1 MAASKT
7 SLPAISPD
15 GNLSRYLEQIRSFP
29 MLEQQQEYM
38 LAKSWKERGDV
49 DAAHQLVTS
58 HLRLVAKIAMGY
70 RGYGLPVAD
79 LISEGNLGMMH
90 AVKKF
95 EPEKGFRLATYAMW
109 WIKAAI
115 QEYILR
121 SWSLVKIGTTAGQKK
136 LFFNLRRIKGQIQA
150 IDDGDLKPEQVTQ
163 IATQLDV
170 SEAEVISMNQRMA
183 GNDRSLNVPLS
194 RDGEGSGEWQD
205 WLEDDS
211 EDQETTFAEHE
222 EFSARKRLM
231 LEAMQG
237 LNEREQRIL
246 QARRLAEPPLTLEDL
261 ASEFGV
267 SRERIRQI
275 EVRAFE
281 KLQKAVRDKAEEM
294 KLLPSEEGRCCCRP
308 RGRAS
313 PPATAVW
320 RRAPAAQNAGPA
332 DRICRCRPP
341 DQWGAALSFAPP
353 SRPPARRKT
362 RRSPP
367 RREPAITL
375 VPLDGGLV
383 IRKRAAAQTGDVLTG
398 QESAGTPPQRLINN
412 PPSGSLSVG
421 NLRGGRVTVLGVTE
435 ETILPGTTKGP

>member
-1 MAASKT
+1 MAAKT
-7 SLPAISPD
+7 NLPVLSPD
-15 GNLSRYLEQIRSFP
+15 GNLSRYLDQIRSFP
-29 MLEQQQEYM
+29 MLEPKQEYM
-38 LAKSWKERGDV
+38 LAKAWKEKGDV

-136 LFFNLRRIKGQIQA
+136 LFFNLRRLKGQIQA
-150 IDDGDLKPEQVTQ
+150 IDEGDLKPEQVKL
-163 IATQLDV
+163 IAEKLDV
-170 SEAEVISMNQRMA
+170 TEAEVMSMNQRMA

-211 EDQETTFAEHE
+211 TDQETNFAEHE
-222 EFSARKRLM
+222 EYSARQSLM
-231 LEAMQG
+231 MEAMKD
-237 LNEREQRIL
+237 LNDREQRIL

-261 ASEFGV
+261 AAEFSV

-281 KLQKAVRDKAEEM
+281 KLQKAVREKAEEM
-294 KLLPSEEGRCCCRP
+294 KLLPEGE
-308 RGRAS
+308 
-313 PPATAVW
+313 T
-320 RRAPAAQNAGPA
+320 
-332 DRICRCRPP
+332 
-341 DQWGAALSFAPP
+341 AAL
-353 SRPPARRKT
+353 
-362 RRSPP
+362 
-367 RREPAITL
+367 
-375 VPLDGGLV
+375 PL
-383 IRKRAAAQTGDVLTG
+383 Q
-398 QESAGTPPQRLINN
+398 
-412 PPSGSLSVG
+412 
-421 NLRGGRVTVLGVTE
+421 
-435 ETILPGTTKGP
+435 